1 MRSEI
6 VPQFTSDQV
15 QTGQWVALLPSTHR
29 LTSEKANR
37 WQFSY
42 RTCSYSSLHPVL
54 TLEEPQS
61 IAHTGVT
68 ASSERAVPACA
79 RPCADA
85 KHSQVS
91 LCIVFWEKRT
101 DQGPKEGLLLVS
113 LIPVR
118 AFKLL
123 SRQVYCVSKVR
134 KWWGR
139 YSSNV
144 PHLPHDLYQKSW
156 RSSWGG
162 VCTRTYTHQ
171 KGLRIKLLF
180 SFLLIP

>member
-1 MRSEI
+1 MRSEV
-6 VPQFTSDQV
+6 VPQFTSDQE

-37 WQFSY
+37 WQFPY

-61 IAHTGVT
+61 TAHTGVT
-68 ASSERAVPACA
+68 ASSEERA
-79 RPCADA
+79 PCMCKALCDT
-85 KHSQVS
+85 KHSQS
-91 LCIVFWEKRT
+91 SMHRLLRRKDRP
-101 DQGPKEGLLLVS
+101 GPKEGLLLVS
-113 LIPVR
+113 LISVR
-118 AFKLL
+118 AFELL
-123 SRQVYCVSKVR
+123 SRQLYCVSKVR

-139 YSSNV
+139 YSSNE

-156 RSSWGG
+156 RSSWGC